1 MSSELTPMMQQYHT
15 LRRDLPPDTFLL
27 FRMGDFYEM
36 FFDDAVKAASILNI
50 SLAKRGETP
59 MCGVPYHAIRGYI
72 RRLLN
77 AGKRVAICEQVGEV
91 KVGKLV
97 KREIT
102 RILSPGTLED
112 VGLEERQNNFSAT
125 IFPLK
130 KKDASRQGDG
140 IIFGLAYADVST
152 GEFFVTELP
161 TREALLDELARV
173 APAEILTPQLTQ
185 ELMPG
190 LKEELPCLEFIEN
203 YLFDS
208 ATAIETLRSH
218 FKTQSLDGFGCED
231 LEAGVTAAGALLYY
245 ITRHLRRDAGHLRS
259 FQPYRHA
266 SHLLI
271 DAATQSHLELV
282 SSRSGAS
289 MTLLSALDR
298 TKTPMGGRTLRHWIL
313 HPLYDLA
320 LIHARQD
327 VLESLLGKA
336 LLLSELREKLTSIRD
351 IERSLSRL
359 SQNSGNA
366 RDLAALGGSLLKIP
380 ELMKVLKT
388 FSSAPELL
396 DALTKNLHDL
406 PGLTEK
412 LLRALVDE
420 PPATTK
426 EGGMIR
432 PGFDAALDEIHAAS
446 TEGKQWIA
454 QLQEREIV
462 RTGIKSLKVR
472 FTAVFGYFIEITKS
486 NLAQVPEEYTRKQT
500 TANGERFITPELKEM
515 EGKILGSEERAR
527 ALEYEIFQQLR
538 AEALKE
544 ISAIQTTA
552 KTIGSLDALCSLAE
566 TARLFAYCR
575 PLVDKSPLLLIT
587 EGRHPVLD
595 QQTREKT
602 FVPNDTDLN
611 ASLHRMAI
619 ITGPNMAGKST
630 YLKQVALLTMMAQMG
645 SYLPAKAAHIGLVDR
660 LFTRVGAND
669 DLARG
674 QSTFMVEMQET
685 AKILHNATEGSLV
698 LLDEIGRG
706 TATFD
711 GLSLAWSVAE
721 YLHDVTEARTM
732 FATHYHELPD
742 LAHTRAGVR
751 NLSVAVSECHEEII
765 FLHKIV
771 AGAADRSYGIQVAR
785 LAGLPN
791 SVIDRAKEILINLEK
806 AELNTEGRP
815 SLASST
821 TAVIHRPRR
830 KKGYEAHA
838 ELSFADEEA

>member
-1 MSSELTPMMQQYHT
+1 MSELTPMMQQYHL

-27 FRMGDFYEM
+27 FRLGDFYEL
-36 FFDDAVKAASILNI
+36 FLDDAVEAASILNVA
-50 SLAKRGETP
+50 LTKRGETP
-59 MCGVPYHAIRGYI
+59 MCGVPYHAARGYLEK
-72 RRLLN
+72 LLS
-77 AGKRVAICEQVGEV
+77 AGKRVALCEQVGEV
-91 KVGKLV
+91 QSGKLV
-97 KREIT
+97 RREIT

-112 VGLEERQNNFSAT
+112 VGLEEGRNNFTAA

-130 KKDASRQGDG
+130 KKALTPDAND
-140 IIFGLAYADVST
+140 IIFGLSYADIST

-173 APAEILTPQLTQ
+173 APAEILAPQLAQ

-190 LKEELPCLEFIEN
+190 LKEQLPRLELIEN
-203 YLFDS
+203 YLFDP
-208 ATAIETLRSH
+208 AAAIEALRSH
-218 FKTQSLDGFGCED
+218 FKIQSLDGFGCED
-231 LEAGVTAAGALLYY
+231 LEVGVTAAGALLHY

-266 SHLLI
+266 THLLV
-271 DAATQSHLELV
+271 DEATQSHLELV
-282 SSRSGAS
+282 ASRSGAS

-313 HPLYDLA
+313 HPLCDLA
-320 LIHARQD
+320 AIHARQD
-327 VLESLLGKA
+327 VLESLLNQA
-336 LLLSELREKLTSIRD
+336 LLLSELREKLAGIRD

-380 ELMKVLKT
+380 ELVKVLKK
-388 FSSAPELL
+388 FSSVPALL
-396 DALTKNLHDL
+396 NTLGKSLHSL
-406 PGLTEK
+406 PSLTES
-412 LLRALVDE
+412 LQRAIVEE
-420 PPATTK
+420 PPAAIK

-432 PGFDAALDEIHAAS
+432 SGFDAALDELRAAS

-454 QLQEREIV
+454 ELQEREIV

-472 FTAVFGYFIEITKS
+472 FNAVFGYFIEVTKS
-486 NLAQVPEEYTRKQT
+486 NLAQVPEDYTRKQT

-515 EGKILGSEERAR
+515 EGKILGSEERSR
-527 ALEYEIFQQLR
+527 ALEGEIFQQLR
-538 AEALKE
+538 VEALQE
-544 ISAIQTTA
+544 ISAIQVTA
-552 KTIGSLDALCSLAE
+552 KAAGALDALCSLAE
-566 TARLFAYCR
+566 TARLFGYCR
-575 PLVDKSPLLLIT
+575 PVVDSSSLLFIT

-602 FVPNDTDLN
+602 FVPNDTDLD

-630 YLKQVALLTMMAQMG
+630 YLKQVALLTIMAQIG
-645 SYLPAKAAHIGLVDR
+645 SYLPAKAVRVGLVDR

-669 DLARG
+669 DLSRG

-685 AKILHNATEGSLV
+685 AKILHNATERSLV

-742 LAHTRAGVR
+742 LARTRAGVR
-751 NLSVAVSECHEEII
+751 NLSVAVSEFHDEII

-771 AGAADRSYGIQVAR
+771 TGAADRSYGIQVAR
-785 LAGLPN
+785 LAGLPC
-791 SVIDRAKEILINLEK
+791 SVIDRAKEILTNLEK
-806 AELNTEGRP
+806 AELNAEGRP
-815 SLASST
+815 SLALTT
-821 TAVIHRPRR
+821 TAVVHRLR
-830 KKGYEAHA
+830 KQRGYEHHA
-838 ELSFADEEA
+838 ELNLS